1 MTIKTIYEEE
11 CRKESDINEHLPT
24 LKKYTEE
31 CETVIEMG
39 VRTVVS
45 TWAFLA
51 GKPKKLLSID
61 LKYPDHYG
69 GDLPRAEQ
77 QAEQE
82 GIDFEFMIG
91 DTAQITI
98 PECDLLF
105 IDTWH
110 VYEQLKKELELHAD
124 KAQKY
129 IIMHDT
135 TTFAVMG
142 ERRPHHCTDTIPGQ
156 AGKGILPALN
166 EFLADNPQWKIKE
179 VFQNNNGLTII
190 ERV

>member
-135 TTFAVMG
+135 TTFAQHG
-142 ERRPHHCTDTIPGQ
+142 ED
-156 AGKGILPALN
+156 AGHKGIQPAIQ
-166 EFLADNPQWKIKE
+166 EFLAENSHWSIKE
-179 VFQNNNGLTII
+179 VYINNNGIMVLQRAVD
-190 ERV
+190 ESSAE